1 MTWILRLRIIFVG
14 IVSILPMLVIFTSHA
29 ADPTSNQTKQE
40 YYLGE
45 LNVERSESYLESIL
59 RKFRSFPHLDKAYR
73 LMDENKYPESNAE
86 FQKFFEID
94 PYDIKARMAYVIMLF
109 KSREYQE
116 VIQQTNLALEQVDNN
131 VLFLLYRALAHN
143 ASKNNT
149 QALKDFDSIITSNHA
164 LEEDKLFAL
173 EASLIILL
181 EQKSYRQSLGLL
193 DQYPVQK
200 RDFKYFMRN
209 AMAREGLGEYDL
221 ATEALNKAL
230 IRSES
235 KNDSMQAYL
244 TLGNLY
250 RKNHKT
256 DLADSA
262 FQAALAIDK
271 GNPEILRSL
280 SYIYYDLGH
289 LDKAINLMHALLIQR
304 YDVQDQEFLANLFFA
319 NKNYLSA
326 ARSFEVLLSESTQ
339 ESDLYR
345 INILIGHSY
354 NNAKQ
359 YDMAAKAFQNS
370 AEIKRS
376 SEVMQFLAN
385 ALENNGE
392 VEKAIQVYRD
402 WLEKEKSA
410 EAYIRLSNL
419 YITSGDKNNALF
431 SLGLALRSDAT
442 KEQQKTIFQ
451 TKGELLYQ
459 QNKYAEAKAAFQN
472 AVKIDPADAELTA
485 KIEST
490 DLELLNSSAMAS
502 LGAGRLEEASD
513 YLKKSLQ
520 IKETINALFMMA
532 EVEKKLGNW
541 EKSVEIYRHLIQMN
555 GLDSKQKSN
564 ALTNLGLLYLEQ
576 GKEQLTL
583 GYLRSAAS
591 MDEQNWVNNRILGNA
606 YARFDRWEDA
616 LMQYRSA
623 LSKQHDLENV
633 LNFAQANGKL
643 NKIDI
648 ANYYFQQAIEHA
660 DKDVYNFEQKK
671 AVLDTFGYFLVSQKE
686 FDQATE
692 RWRQS
697 LQIKDDPIIRMRLN
711 MLLSSEFNDDQ
722 SLIQLKLIDKNSL
735 SAELNAE
742 RYDFIAQQYAK
753 RKQFSNAIRVQTRAL
768 EFIETAE
775 RHYMLGNYLQSA
787 QQEEEAIEQFK
798 LAVDKDQ
805 ENKIFLAALGYAY
818 SKNNQPDQGIKAL
831 EEAVKKSPEDLGLHK
846 DLAYLS
852 LKNSDNQASKFWFK
866 KAIDVRA
873 AQLGNSQPDVI
884 NKDIELGSLKREV
897 RELEDNFNFTIY
909 SGYRQNNNTVNSTGA
924 SGILGGVIPSQGG
937 VELNYRPSII
947 ELRDGRTFTLFSR
960 MLWSMEPNTFKV
972 DTETFQSTVGI
983 RYKPFQTHNF
993 NLSAEKLIKIGD
1005 NSQNNWLIRGMYGW
1019 TNGFDINFGKK
1030 YWNYTTLFGDL
1041 GYFIQSPAV
1050 LSFFGEARQ
1059 GISYNFGK
1067 NIVLT
1072 PHAVIDGRIQTKDE
1086 SNLSYLEAGG
1096 GLSFKYYFNQTMH
1109 SAPKSYIELLF
1120 HYKAGI
1126 VNISSGFNAM
1136 GILRY

>member
-1 MTWILRLRIIFVG
+1 
-14 IVSILPMLVIFTSHA
+14 MLIIFTSHA
-29 ADPTSNQTKQE
+29 ADPTSTQTKQD
-40 YYLGE
+40 YYLRE
-45 LNVERSESYLESIL
+45 LTVERSDSYLESIL
-59 RKFRSFPHLDKAYR
+59 RKYRSFPHLDKAYR

-94 PYDIKARMAYVIMLF
+94 PYDMKARIAYVIMLF
-109 KSREYQE
+109 KNREYQE
-116 VIQQTNLALEQVDNN
+116 VIQQTNLALEQADNN

-143 ASKNNT
+143 ASKNNM
-149 QALKDFDSIITSNHA
+149 QALKDFDSIIINNHA

-173 EASLIILL
+173 DASLIILL
-181 EQKSYRQSLGLL
+181 EQKSYRQSLVLL
-193 DQYPVQK
+193 DQYPVNN
-200 RDFKYFMRN
+200 RDFKYFIRK
-209 AMAREGLGEYDL
+209 AIATEGLGEYVL
-221 ATEALNKAL
+221 ASEALNEA
-230 IRSES
+230 IIHSES
-235 KNDSMQAYL
+235 KDDSIQAYL

-250 RKNHKT
+250 KKNHT
-256 DLADSA
+256 IDLAESA
-262 FQAALAIDK
+262 LQAALAIDK

-304 YDVQDQEFLANLFFA
+304 YDDQDQEFLANLFFA

-326 ARSFEVLLSESTQ
+326 ARSFEVLLAETTKESES
-339 ESDLYR
+339 YR
-345 INILIGHSY
+345 INLLIGNSY

-359 YDMAAKAFQNS
+359 YDMAAKAFQN
-370 AEIKRS
+370 AADITRS
-376 SEVMQFLAN
+376 NEVMQFLAN
-385 ALENNGE
+385 ALEENE
-392 VEKAIQVYRD
+392 EAEKAILVYRD
-402 WLEKEKSA
+402 WLEEEKSSA
-410 EAYIRLSNL
+410 AYIRLSNL
-419 YITSGDKNNALF
+419 YIAKGDKKNALIT
-431 SLGLALRSDAT
+431 LDLALQSDAS
-442 KEQQKTIFQ
+442 KEQQKMIYQ

-472 AVKIDPADAELTA
+472 AAKIDSADTKLTA
-485 KIEST
+485 KIESA
-490 DLELLNSSAMAS
+490 DLELLNSSAMSS
-502 LGAGRLEEASD
+502 LRAGRLEEASD

-532 EVEKKLGNW
+532 EVEKDLGNW

-555 GLDSKQKSN
+555 GLDLKQKSN
-564 ALTNLGLLYLEQ
+564 ALTNLGLLYLER
-576 GKEQLTL
+576 GEEQLTL
-583 GYLRSAAS
+583 GYLRSAAF
-591 MDEQNWVNNRILGNA
+591 MDEQNWLNNRILGNA

-616 LMQYRSA
+616 LMQYRFA
-623 LSKQHDLENV
+623 LSKQHNLENV
-633 LNFAQANGKL
+633 MNFAQANGKL
-643 NKIDI
+643 NNIDI
-648 ANYYFQQAIEHA
+648 ANYYFLQAIEYA

-686 FDQATE
+686 FDQGIK

-722 SLIQLKLIDKNSL
+722 SLTQLEMIDSNSL
-735 SAELNAE
+735 SIELNAE
-742 RYDFIAQQYAK
+742 RYDFIAQQYAT
-753 RKQFSNAIRVQTRAL
+753 RKQYSDAIRIQTKAL

-787 QQEEEAIEQFK
+787 QQEKKAIEQFK
-798 LAVDKDQ
+798 LAVAQDR
-805 ENKIFLAALGYAY
+805 ENKIYLAALGYAY
-818 SKNNQPDQGIKAL
+818 SKNDQTAQGIKTL
-831 EEAVKKSPEDLGLHK
+831 EKAVEIDPLDLGLHQ

-852 LKNSDNQASKFWFK
+852 LKNSDNEASKFWFK
-866 KAIDVRA
+866 KAIDVRT
-873 AQLGNSQPDVI
+873 AQLGKIQGDVI
-884 NKDIELGSLKREV
+884 IKDIELNSLKREV

-924 SGILGGVIPSQGG
+924 SGTLGGVIPSQGG
-937 VELNYRPSII
+937 VELNFRPPII
-947 ELRDGRTFTLFSR
+947 GLRDGRTFTLFSR

-972 DTETFQSTVGI
+972 DTETFQSTIGV
-983 RYKPFQTHNF
+983 RYKPFQSHNF

-1005 NSQNNWLIRGMYGW
+1005 NSQNNWLVRGMYGW
-1019 TNGFDINFGKK
+1019 TSGFDINFGKK

-1059 GISYNFGK
+1059 GISYNLGEK
-1067 NIVLT
+1067 IVLT

-1096 GLSFKYYFNQTMH
+1096 GISFKYYFNQTTH